1 MKTIAELEEIIKN
14 AANAYYSGQEIMTDK
29 EYDLLIEELRAQDPD
44 NPLIPGLA
52 GDEINPAGYVK
63 VPHILTTGTL
73 DKAMTTSVF
82 ETWFNKKKKAGTK
95 RFHISTK
102 QDGIGCEL
110 QYENGKL
117 THLVS
122 RGDGFSGFDKL
133 VFADYISTINKRIPE
148 YGDYKSQV
156 RGELEV
162 RNELFKDPYF
172 AGKKNPRNAIAGL
185 FNRKASELTDEDKR
199 ILSQVT
205 FIAYDYHSEGHQP
218 NTKSAIFDLLSA
230 MSFVTPAHETV
241 TTLEEVYAFRN
252 KYGELRTQD
261 DQFALDGIV
270 IFDDEVD
277 YRDQLEKVQKSAI
290 ALKFDLTIA
299 ITKVVGIDWNYKGRY
314 FNPIAVL
321 EPVELDGTTVTHA
334 NLCNINLINKLGIK
348 IGDKVAIAKK
358 GEIIPQVQYKV
369 A

>member
-1 MKTIAELEEIIKN
+1 MRTIKELEDIIIK
-14 AANAYYSGQEIMTDK
+14 AANDYYSGKESMTDK
-29 EYDLLIEELRAQDPD
+29 EYDMLIEELRTLDPE

-52 GDEINPAGYVK
+52 GDETNPAGYVK

-117 THLVS
+117 IHLVS
-122 RGDGFSGFDKL
+122 RGNGFSGFDKL
-133 VFADYISTINKRIPE
+133 VFADYISAINKQIP
-148 YGDYKSQV
+148 DLNPSSQV

-162 RNELFKDPYF
+162 KNELFKDPYF

-205 FIAYDYHSEGHQP
+205 FIAYDYHSEGHMP
-218 NTKSAIFDLLSA
+218 DTKSAIFKLLES
-230 MSFVTPAHETV
+230 MSFITPDHKTI
-241 TTLEEVYAFRN
+241 TTLDEVYAFRN
-252 KYGELRTQD
+252 KYGELRSND
-261 DQFALDGIV
+261 DYFALDGIV
-270 IFDDEVD
+270 IFDDEID

-321 EPVELDGTTVTHA
+321 EPIDLEGTTVTHA
-334 NLCNINLINKLGIK
+334 NLCNVNLINKLGIK
-348 IGDKVAIAKK
+348 IGDNVAIAKK

-369 A
+369 V

>member
-29 EYDLLIEELRAQDPD
+29 EYDLLIEELRAQDP
-44 NPLIPGLA
+44 NNELIPGLA
-52 GDEINPAGYVK
+52 GDETNPAGYVK

-95 RFHISTK
+95 KFNISTK
-102 QDGIGCEL
+102 QDGIGIEL

-117 THLVS
+117 THFVS
-122 RGDGFSGFDKL
+122 RGNGFTGFDKIAL
-133 VFADYISTINKRIPE
+133 IDYMPSIPKIITKNKC
-148 YGDYKSQV
+148 SL

-162 RNELFKDPYF
+162 KNSLFKDPYF
-172 AGKKNPRNAIAGL
+172 AGKKNPRNAVAGL
-185 FNRKASELTDEDKR
+185 FNRKASELDNDDKR
-199 ILSQVT
+199 ILSRVN
-205 FIAYDYHSEGHQP
+205 FIAYDYRSDEMP
-218 NTKSAIFDLLSA
+218 STKEEIFNLIESLG
-230 MSFVTPAHETV
+230 FLTPAHETV
-241 TTLEEVYAFRN
+241 STLEEVYAFRN

-261 DQFALDGIV
+261 NQFALDGIV

-277 YRDQLEKVQKSAI
+277 YCDQLEKVQKSAI

-299 ITKVVGIDWNYKGRY
+299 ITKMIGIDWNYKGRY

>member
-1 MKTIAELEEIIKN
+1 MRTIEELETIIKN
-14 AANAYYSGQEIMTDK
+14 AANAYYSGQEVMTDK
-29 EYDLLIEELRAQDPD
+29 EYDLLIEELRALDPD
-44 NPLIPGLA
+44 NELIPGLA
-52 GDEINPAGYVK
+52 GDETNPAGYVK

-82 ETWFNKKKKAGTK
+82 ETWFNKKKKTGTK

-117 THLVS
+117 VRLVS
-122 RGDGFSGFDKL
+122 RGDGFSGFDKI
-133 VFADYISTINKRIPE
+133 VFADYVNTINKTIP
-148 YGDYKSQV
+148 DLSNKSQV

-172 AGKKNPRNAIAGL
+172 EGKKNPRNAVAGL
-185 FNRKASELTDEDKR
+185 FNRKASELSDEDKR
-199 ILSQVT
+199 ILSQVV
-205 FIAYDYHSEGHQP
+205 FIAYDYHSDGHQP
-218 NTKSAIFDLLSA
+218 NTKSAIFDLLTS
-230 MSFVTPAHETV
+230 MSFITPAHETV
-241 TTLEEVYAFRN
+241 TTLDEVYAFRD
-252 KYGELRTQD
+252 KYGELRSQD
-261 DQFALDGIV
+261 NQFALDGIV

-277 YRDQLEKVQKSAI
+277 YHDQLEKVQKSAI

-299 ITKVVGIDWNYKGRY
+299 ITKMIGIDWNYKGRY

-334 NLCNINLINKLGIK
+334 NLCNLNLINKLGIK

-369 A
+369 VA